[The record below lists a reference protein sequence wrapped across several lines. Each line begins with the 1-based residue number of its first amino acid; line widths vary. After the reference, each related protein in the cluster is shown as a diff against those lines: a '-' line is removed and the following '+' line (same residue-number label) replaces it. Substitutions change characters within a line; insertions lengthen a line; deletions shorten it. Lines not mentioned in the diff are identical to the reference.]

1 MHSLKL
7 KKEKYK
13 ELYAFRK
20 EKKERRKK
28 GKKKRDICVSHC
40 RPGLTRK
47 EFKRKEGKK
56 EERKEEKD
64 CREKHLFLRLSAV
77 VI

>member
-28 GKKKRDICVSHC
+28 RDICSFTL
-40 RPGLTRK
+40 PTWLDKAGSLKAKERK
-47 EFKRKEGKK
+47 KK
-56 EERKEEKD
+56 EERKKRKKKKKERHF
-64 CREKHLFLRLSAV
+64 CLRLSAG